1 MTPPK
6 PSKGPQEDSRR
17 RASEGEERLS
27 DRRTDIQEKTQE
39 EIAALREQAPHLRK
53 FTGKEV
59 EEFNRI
65 TGQKCADSRELV
77 AKLRTIS
84 PRELEEWEKKD
95 PDFIGR
101 FFNEKSP
108 LAETEKEFHEKG
120 MFTTHGN
127 EDIEWNIGLR
137 HLIKDKRARSVILYT
152 AVENLG
158 KAGKKNLLNNPN
170 IQKVER
176 DGKKYI
182 VRKSTER
189 DDEGNF
195 YDQFGYFAIFEGD
208 RYEIRKEDMW
218 TDAQLK
224 EYEQKQLEQKR
235 AAHVKMAA
243 ELKIS
248 TEGLTEDQVD
258 QKIQEEYRKRTVELL
273 RNGPEWSKLMNEAM
287 QRFGLPANTFVMS
300 VLGSMMKYESG
311 MRPDAENAGSK
322 AFGLGQFLTGTRRS
336 QYKQM
341 KAKGIAVPDDGPD
354 GIFKYDPKWQLYC
367 LAQFVKSNAD
377 LLEGKGI
384 NVFSG
389 KARDIAFLYLAHHD
403 GPGGVNMFIKWWKAN
418 GRPDEI
424 PKFPHDESV
433 NEQYAVA
440 GFQSRRGVK
449 GTNGILNYAYKV
461 ANTALAYQEKPERLL
476 TDIQTAETK
485 FQRRMAA

>member
-1 MTPPK
+1 MSPPN
-6 PSKGPQEDSRR
+6 PSKGPRPGSRPPETEKR
-17 RASEGEERLS
+17 PS
-27 DRRTDIQEKTQE
+27 DRRTDIQEKTQD
-39 EIAALREQAPHLRK
+39 EITALREKAPHLRK
-53 FTGKEV
+53 FTEKEV

-65 TGQKCADSRELV
+65 TGQKYADSRELV
-77 AKLRTIS
+77 AKLRTIF
-84 PRELEEWEKKD
+84 PRELEEWGKKA
-95 PDFIGR
+95 PDFISR
-101 FFNEKSP
+101 FFNEKES
-108 LAETEKEFHEKG
+108 LAKTEKEFHEKG
-120 MFTTHGN
+120 MFVTHGN
-127 EDIEWNIGLR
+127 KDIEWSIGLR
-137 HLIKDKRARSVILYT
+137 HLIKDKRVQSVVLYT

-158 KAGKKNLLNNPN
+158 KAGKKNLLNNSN
-170 IQKVER
+170 VQKVER

-195 YDQFGYFAIFEGD
+195 YDQFGYLAIFEGD

-224 EYEQKQLEQKR
+224 EYEEKQLAQKK
-235 AAHVKMAA
+235 AARTKIAA
-243 ELKIS
+243 ELRIS
-248 TEGLTEDQVD
+248 TKGLTEDQVD
-258 QKIQEEYRKRTVELL
+258 QKIQEEYGKRTVELL
-273 RNGPEWSKLMNEAM
+273 RNGPEWSKLINEAM
-287 QRFGLPANTFVMS
+287 QRFGLPTNPFVMS

-311 MRPDAENAGSK
+311 MRPDAENASSK

-341 KAKGIAVPDDGPD
+341 RAKGIEGLPDDGPD

-433 NEQYAVA
+433 NQQYAVA
-440 GFQSRRGVK
+440 GFQSRRGIK

-461 ANTALAYQEKPERLL
+461 ANTALTYQEKSERLL

-485 FQRRMAA
+485 FERRMTA